1 MGELAQVAVG
11 KPVGDRS
18 GERGSYRPHAQP
30 NSFATCRHGN
40 VRAHS
45 ASVSSPKLTASVERG
60 SRTHAEEFWQ
70 VHELP
75 WHITKVRR
83 HLHRWQRT
91 DNSPSCSRR
100 SLRTSLKFPQDSG
113 IVAQPFF
120 CLTSPARLQPID
132 NVYLT
137 NHIAKEVC

>member
-1 MGELAQVAVG
+1 MPHMRELAQVAVV

-18 GERGSYRPHAQP
+18 GDRGSYRLHAQP

-70 VHELP
+70 VCELP
-75 WHITKVRR
+75 WQITKVRR
-83 HLHRWQRT
+83 HLHRGQRT
-91 DNSPSCSRR
+91 DNSPACSRR
-100 SLRTSLKFPQDSG
+100 PLRTPLQLPQI
-113 IVAQPFF
+113 IV
-120 CLTSPARLQPID
+120 
-132 NVYLT
+132 
-137 NHIAKEVC
+137 KEVC

>member
-1 MGELAQVAVG
+1 MGELAQIAVG

-45 ASVSSPKLTASVERG
+45 A
-60 SRTHAEEFWQ
+60 
-70 VHELP
+70 
-75 WHITKVRR
+75 
-83 HLHRWQRT
+83 
-91 DNSPSCSRR
+91 NSPSCSRR
-100 SLRTSLKFPQDSG
+100 SLCTSLQFPQDTG
-113 IVAQPFF
+113 IVAQPFL

-132 NVYLT
+132 HVYLT